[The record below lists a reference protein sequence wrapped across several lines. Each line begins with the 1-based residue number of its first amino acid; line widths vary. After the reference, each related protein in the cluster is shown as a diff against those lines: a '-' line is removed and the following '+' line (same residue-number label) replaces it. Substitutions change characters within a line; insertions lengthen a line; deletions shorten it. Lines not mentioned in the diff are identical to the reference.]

1 MSKQSTMLKDDILKI
16 LAKSV
21 AGGKSDLVPMYPNS
35 KQPDTFTGAGKPEM
49 TPYYPS
55 AQEPAPAAN
64 PAKPLP
70 TINLPPKQKSG
81 KRPTYKSAK
90 EPMTFFGGD
99 KKCKK
104 AKSVAKEICA
114 DEKKAKKKRA
124 PSAYNLFI
132 KDYFSKNKSATMKT
146 AAVAWKASKSGK
158 APASKPARPAI
169 KLTTFQPPPP
179 PTTPPPKKKAG
190 AKPPP
195 KRDVDPK
202 KIRKIPAPKQ
212 TRKPASSW
220 MAHLKQFRASH
231 PNVKAK
237 DVMRE
242 AKKTYTKSG
251 GSKATVNPVT
261 KAPPPVEPN
270 VPDVAEASVPKR
282 LKPDSPAQPVLPV
295 APREPKEK
303 TEKDHSA
310 ILQDIKDSY
319 NSFNDRFESISNSPT
334 SIKNKREQ
342 YNLELAK
349 LDEYHRN
356 ISDQYGSVLAK
367 DKLEK
372 INKMYNFVVQTYK
385 IGVDSLTAGEPGNRV
400 TFEDIGENNTITKII
415 DERLSVPEGP
425 MDRARSFH
433 NKAMP
438 EDDKFIPFVIP
449 RRAQGM
455 ASIYPYK
462 YQIKAKKEMG
472 GMYGGK
478 KSAKEMLKSDVK
490 SLFLRDMKRLT
501 KKSVAEIEK
510 IYKKHKSDIEARA
523 TDAILDMIM
532 MRGGA
537 HCGGEL
543 QLRQGGIVCKDD
555 EYMSGDRCYRK
566 KSRSEVSIK
575 PTTDILS
582 KERSEAPVLK
592 PEAGPLPSMT
602 SETKPTADAA
612 NPLPDPKPQG
622 KDERDFVEKFS
633 AAVTPPDRGPV
644 FGTDGTD
651 ISDPKAWVDTLASI
665 AVGTAQGV
673 ATIFEDF
680 FDLF

>member
-81 KRPTYKSAK
+81 KRPTYKLAK
-90 EPMTFFGGD
+90 EPRTFFGGD

>member
-1 MSKQSTMLKDDILKI
+1 MSKKQSTMLKDDILKI

-64 PAKPLP
+64 PATPLP
-70 TINLPPKQKSG
+70 TINLPPKQKSS

-90 EPMTFFGGD
+90 EPLTRFGGQ
-99 KKCKK
+99 
-104 AKSVAKEICA
+104 
-114 DEKKAKKKRA
+114 EKKPKKKRA
-124 PSAYNLFI
+124 PTKYNLFL
-132 KDYFSKNKSATMKT
+132 KDFAKKNPGLGKGLMKAAAAAYRKEHPKAGKKPATHVM
-146 AAVAWKASKSGK
+146 ADGAVHSGK
-158 APASKPARPAI
+158 THTKDSVVVKPAPKPA
-169 KLTTFQPPPP
+169 
-179 PTTPPPKKKAG
+179 PKKKAG

-195 KRDVDPK
+195 KRYVDPK

-261 KAPPPVEPN
+261 AVPPPVKPN
-270 VPDVAEASVPKR
+270 VPDMAEASVPKR

-356 ISDQYGSVLAK
+356 ISEQYGSVLAK

-433 NKAMP
+433 NKAVP
-438 EDDKFIPFVIP
+438 EDDKFIPFVVP

-490 SLFLRDMKRLT
+490 SLFLRDMKRIT

-543 QLRQGGIVCKDD
+543 QLRQGGVACKDD

-592 PEAGPLPSMT
+592 PEAGPLPSMS

-622 KDERDFVEKFS
+622 KDERDFFEKFS
-633 AAVTPPDRGPV
+633 ASVTPPDRGPV

-651 ISDPKAWVDTLASI
+651 ISDPKAWVDTLANI